1 MDCLISFLFNQK
13 GQWKGGRGCHKA
25 GKDQICHNN
34 TRNKF
39 SKNRRWLLKGLR
51 PQAIIPAT
59 LQRLIS
65 TTINTLFYALIFRPI
80 SGFVDHQRFQAF

>member
-1 MDCLISFLFNQK
+1 MRTQCLVHQKHLIIIIVILLLLDHGLLDFFPFYNQK
-13 GQWKGGRGCHKA
+13 GQWEGGRGCHRA

-51 PQAIIPAT
+51 P
-59 LQRLIS
+59 
-65 TTINTLFYALIFRPI
+65 
-80 SGFVDHQRFQAF
+80 